1 MKILELSLLL
11 TESFVPIT
19 KKSVGYIVCGIVI
32 NDNNQ
37 VLMMQEAK
45 PSRSGT
51 WYLPAGR
58 LEPSETLQVHAIVNV
73 KEPNSKFNLITARV
87 GGKVMFSHCLCL
99 SVCVCVCTGYNF

>member
-1 MKILELSLLL
+1 M
-11 TESFVPIT
+11 PIT

-32 NDNNQ
+32 NDKNE

-58 LEPSETLQVHAIVNV
+58 LEPSETLQVRMYTYV
-73 KEPNSKFNLITARV
+73 ITGRMDWFPISTI
-87 GGKVMFSHCLCL
+87 G
-99 SVCVCVCTGYNF
+99 